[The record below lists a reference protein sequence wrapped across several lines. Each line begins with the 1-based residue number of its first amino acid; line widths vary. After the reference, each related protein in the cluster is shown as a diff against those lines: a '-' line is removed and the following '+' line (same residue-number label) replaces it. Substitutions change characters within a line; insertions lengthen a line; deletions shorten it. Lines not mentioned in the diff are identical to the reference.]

1 MFLSSL
7 NFSITCFSE
16 TLLNDS
22 DVDSYELPNYVS
34 VNQIKNHYKEG
45 RTLVYIHESFE
56 FKIRNDRNIN
66 FKNIQSVGVKLLHEK
81 RRNNLFNVFYRPPNG
96 KIEPF
101 ENLLKNI
108 SN

>member
-1 MFLSSL
+1 M
-7 NFSITCFSE
+7 
-16 TLLNDS
+16 LNDS
-22 DVDSYELPNYVS
+22 DVDSYELPDYVS

-45 RTLVYIHESFE
+45 RSLVYIHESFK
-56 FKIRNDRNIN
+56 FKIRNDRNIS
-66 FKNIQSVGVKLLHEK
+66 FKNIRSVGVKLLHEK